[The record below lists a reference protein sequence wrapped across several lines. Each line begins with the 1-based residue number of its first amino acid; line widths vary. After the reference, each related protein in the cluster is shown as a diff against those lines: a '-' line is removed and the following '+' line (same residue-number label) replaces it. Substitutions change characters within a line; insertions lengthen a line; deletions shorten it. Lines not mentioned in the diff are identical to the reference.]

1 MSRNPENAKP
11 MTKFVLTAAGLATAA
26 AIVLSSGGQAV
37 GQAGTDPF
45 ANLPSELNLTGI
57 CRDFK
62 ASNATGGHP
71 DFEVTPAGGFGQYCG
86 NLRDTLNSNGK
97 PVFKGGGKKVSSQW
111 RDSARRNINPSIY
124 NASAGDTAGSF
135 TGREDPGGIRSAESF
150 AQWFTDVPGVNMS
163 KQVPI
168 KLLRQPNSNLYVFDD
183 RTDSVYSGK
192 GGFFPINGELWG
204 NPSGQSKN
212 FGFTF
217 ELSTEFIYKPSEG
230 QAFTFIGDDD
240 VWVFINGKLVI
251 DIGGVHGATSQTV
264 QLDRLGSLMKPNVK
278 NTLLLL
284 FAERHTTQSN
294 CRIETTINLRP
305 AQLPNTSSLFD

>member
-1 MSRNPENAKP
+1 MSRESKP

-37 GQAGTDPF
+37 GRVTADPY
-45 ANLPSELNLTGI
+45 ASLPSELNLTGI

-62 ASNATGGHP
+62 NASASGGHP
-71 DFEVTPAGGFGQYCG
+71 DFEVVPAGGYGMYTG
-86 NLRDTLNSNGK
+86 NVNAALDADSK
-97 PVFKGGGKKVSSQW
+97 PTFKGGGKKVSTQW
-111 RDSARRNINPSIY
+111 RDSARRNINPAMY
-124 NASAGDTAGSF
+124 NAAAGDTAGAFS
-135 TGREDPGGIRSAESF
+135 GKADPGGIKNADTFR
-150 AQWFTDVPGVNMS
+150 QWFRDVAGVNMS

-168 KLLRQPNSNLYVFDD
+168 KFLRQANSNLYIFDD
-183 RTDSVYSGK
+183 RTDPTYANL
-192 GGFFPINGELWG
+192 GGFFPINGQLWG

-217 ELSTEFIYKPSEG
+217 ELATEFIYKPSEG

-264 QLDRLGSLMKPNVK
+264 QLDRLGALMIPNAK
-278 NTLLLL
+278 NTLVLF

-305 AQLPNTSSLFD
+305 AQLPNTSSMFD

>member
-1 MSRNPENAKP
+1 MNTTDRSKP

-37 GQAGTDPF
+37 GRAAADPYAG
-45 ANLPSELNLTGI
+45 LPAELNLVGI

-62 ASNATGGHP
+62 ASNETGGHP
-71 DFEVTPAGGFGQYCG
+71 DFQRQPAGGFGMYTG
-86 NLRDTLNSNGK
+86 NLNNTLDADGK

-111 RDSARRNINPSIY
+111 RDSARRNINPAIY
-124 NASAGDTAGSF
+124 NASVGDTAGSF
-135 TGREDPGGIRSAESF
+135 TGNADPGGIRSAESF
-150 AQWFTDVPGVNMS
+150 AQWFRDVPGVNMS

-168 KLLRQPNSNLYVFDD
+168 KLVRQANSNLYVFDD
-183 RTDSVYSGK
+183 RTDPTYSSR
-192 GGFFPINGELWG
+192 GGFFPINNELWG
-204 NPSGQSKN
+204 NPSGQTKN
-212 FGFTF
+212 FGFSF
-217 ELSTEFIYKPSEG
+217 ELATEFIYKPSEG

-264 QLDRLGSLMKPNVK
+264 QLDRLGDIMKPNQK
-278 NTLLLL
+278 NTLTLF

-294 CRIETTINLRP
+294 CRIETTINLKP
-305 AQLPNTSSLFD
+305 ASLPTTSSLFD